1 MRRDAITHK
10 KRKRKE
16 CVRYDQNVTQ
26 SLSVL
31 ARGLCVPQVGAAG
44 WLTPSVRK
52 RGCARTGTPF
62 HFEMETDLEF
72 DLELE
77 SVLDLV
83 LKTQPKCNL
92 ERKSK

>member
-1 MRRDAITHK
+1 MPNL
-10 KRKRKE
+10 RKE
-16 CVRYDQNVTQ
+16 CTHYDQVDYSQ
-26 SLSVL
+26 ASVL

-52 RGCARTGTPF
+52 QGCARTGTPF
-62 HFEMETDLEF
+62 HFEMETDFDLEF

-77 SVLDLV
+77 LV

-92 ERKSK
+92 ERKSKKCQ

>member
-1 MRRDAITHK
+1 MTQLLCEEH
-10 KRKRKE
+10 
-16 CVRYDQNVTQ
+16 VRYDQNATQ

-52 RGCARTGTPF
+52 QAHFEKGCAF
-62 HFEMETDLEF
+62 QFEMEMDFDLEF
-72 DLELE
+72 DFDLN
-77 SVLDLV
+77 LV

>member
-16 CVRYDQNVTQ
+16 CVYYDQNATQ

-52 RGCARTGTPF
+52 QAQFEKGCAF
-62 HFEMETDLEF
+62 HFDLETDLESDF

-77 SVLDLV
+77 ID
-83 LKTQPKCNL
+83 LKTQPKYNL
-92 ERKSK
+92 ERN